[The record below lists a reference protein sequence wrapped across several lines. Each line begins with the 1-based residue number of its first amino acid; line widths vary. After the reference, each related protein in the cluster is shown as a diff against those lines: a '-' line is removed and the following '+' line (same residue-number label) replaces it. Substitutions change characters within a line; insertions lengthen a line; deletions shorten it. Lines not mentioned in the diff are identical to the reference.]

1 MKWFL
6 TFLAGALCGVLG
18 LFLFLSMTPYDTAPP
33 QSPAVA
39 VPPVTIPAPVV
50 APVAAPPAPPPAL
63 PPPAPAPAEVPAPPA
78 TVAPPAISSDSAG
91 TGLPAATPA
100 PALPAAIP
108 PVAGTDIKPSDKL
121 LIPVEGIKSSQLI
134 DTFNQSRGTERR
146 HEALDI
152 MAPKGTKV
160 VAVADGKVAKLF
172 HSKPG
177 GLTVYQFDATEKFAY
192 YYAHLDR
199 YAPGI
204 AEGMSIKRGDPIG
217 YVGTTGNADP
227 GGPHLHFAI
236 FALTPEKKW
245 WKGTPLNPYPLLRE

>member
-1 MKWFL
+1 MKWLL

-50 APVAAPPAPPPAL
+50 APVAAP
-63 PPPAPAPAEVPAPPA
+63 AEVSAPPA
-78 TVAPPAISSDSAG
+78 TVALPAISLDSAG

-108 PVAGTDIKPSDKL
+108 PVAGTDITPSDKL

-134 DTFNQSRGTERR
+134 DTFNQSRGAERR